1 MKIIEKSLLFRI
13 YASKPDAVQLV
24 ILCTS
29 FSLALIGI
37 RVAYTGDLLFLFLI
51 WNLFLAFVPYWLSG
65 WMSRNMK
72 YKSKWNFFVCVF
84 AWLLFIPNA
93 FYIITDLFH
102 LDMNIG
108 VPLWFDLALLL
119 GFAWNGLLVGIISI
133 RQMEKLFETYF
144 NKKFDLLF
152 VIPVMFLNGL
162 GVYVGR
168 YLRFNSWDAIINPLQ
183 LVQDMIYLF
192 IHPLRSRFDWSM
204 IICYSLLL
212 TLIYVSVKRL
222 GKAIS

>member
-1 MKIIEKSLLFRI
+1 M
-13 YASKPDAVQLV
+13 
-24 ILCTS
+24 
-29 FSLALIGI
+29 ALIGI
-37 RVAYTGDLLFLFLI
+37 RVAYTGDLLFLFLV
-51 WNLFLAFVPYWLSG
+51 WNLFLAFVPYWLSQ
-65 WMSRNMK
+65 WMEKNMNK
-72 YKSKWNFFVCVF
+72 KSKWNFFVCAF

-119 GFAWNGLLVGIISI
+119 GFAWNGLLVGIISM
-133 RQMEKLFETYF
+133 RQMEKLFENYF

-222 GKAIS
+222 SRIM